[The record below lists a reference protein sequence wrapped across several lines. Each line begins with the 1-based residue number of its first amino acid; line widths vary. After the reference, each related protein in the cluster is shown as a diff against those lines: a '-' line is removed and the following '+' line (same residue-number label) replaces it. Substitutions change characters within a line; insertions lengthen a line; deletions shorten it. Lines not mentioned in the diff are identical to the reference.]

1 MPIVATP
8 TTWGDSMR
16 KLMAVVLLGT
26 LGALLMPLPAVA
38 DQPGPWAP
46 FEATSFTLEAG
57 TRCPFTLQGDVVS
70 DQERIR
76 TLETY
81 PDGSPRI
88 QEVVGQLVS
97 RFTNVETG
105 ESVVRNLT
113 GTAIVEYGTDGS
125 FTLTLQG
132 GHFAVGLAPTDAGGP
147 AFLIMTG
154 SGYAVTFDPD
164 GTRHLTFGN
173 GTVENICET
182 LA

>member
-1 MPIVATP
+1 
-8 TTWGDSMR
+8 MR
-16 KLMAVVLLGT
+16 KLFALVLLGT
-26 LGALLMPLPAVA
+26 TVGLLAPSPALA

-46 FEATSFTLEAG
+46 FQAASFTLEAG
-57 TRCPFTLQGDVVS
+57 TRCPFTLQGTVLS

-76 TLETY
+76 TLATY

-88 QEVVGQLVS
+88 QEVVGQLVT

-113 GTAIVEYGTDGS
+113 GTGIIEYGTDGS

-132 GHFAVGLAPTDAGGP
+132 GHFAVGLAPTDPGGP
-147 AFLIMTG
+147 AFLILTG
-154 SGYAVTFDPD
+154 SGFQVTFAPD
-164 GTRHLTFGN
+164 GSRQLTYGS
-173 GTVENICET
+173 GTVENLCET